1 MENPNKPDP
10 ITVEIVRNA
19 ILSCANEMKIDLRRT
34 SYNPIINEMN
44 DFSVGIFNARAETL
58 AQAPG
63 LPEFVCDIPSAVHS
77 VADDIGGFDKFR
89 EGDLFLTNDPYA
101 NTFHVHD
108 VNAIKPVFFEG
119 ELVGFSCARAHW
131 HDIGGSSAAGSL
143 TATEVF
149 QEGVIL
155 RSIRLYREGELN
167 EDVMRVIRENTRLPE
182 AVVGDLRAQVGCCN
196 VGGLRLVTVI
206 ERFGLQVYLDC
217 TEQILVNG
225 ERQALDALE
234 AVPDGIYTAES
245 CVDNDGIALD
255 VPLPIRA
262 KVIKAGDQLTIDL
275 SGSAEEC
282 EGPMYSNKNTTR
294 SMCRLIFKMI
304 TTPTEPANEGHF
316 RMVDVVIPEKSI
328 FNAKKP
334 KATLPGFFALETLE
348 DVVKRALS
356 EAMSERVNADDYGRC
371 TPAHIKFLGDDG
383 AYRILADTEGGGWGA
398 KPFEDGENALLFG
411 EVRVIPIEIMEMR
424 YPVRLRQYTLRQDS
438 GGAGRY
444 RGGLG
449 IVKDYEC
456 LTDAHLNGG
465 FDRQVCPP
473 QGILGAGSA
482 LSNRM
487 VIKKMDGSEIHLP
500 SKVTDY
506 PVSAGEVIS
515 FQTGGGGGYGDPLER
530 DLALIENDLK
540 EKLVSPERAVADYQV
555 VLDGDLID
563 RAATAT
569 RRKAR

>member
-1 MENPNKPDP
+1 MTRPDP

-44 DFSVGIFNARAETL
+44 DFSVGIFNERAETL

-63 LPEFVCDIPSAVHS
+63 LPEFVCDIPSAIHS
-77 VADDIGGFDKFR
+77 VAGDIGGFDKFR
-89 EGDLFLTNDPYA
+89 DGDIYLTNDPYA

-108 VNAIKPVFFEG
+108 VNAIKPIFFDG

-131 HDIGGSSAAGSL
+131 HDIGGASAAGSL

-149 QEGVIL
+149 QEGIIL
-155 RSIRLYREGELN
+155 RSIGLYREGVLN
-167 EDVMRVIRENTRLPE
+167 EDAMRIIRENTRLPD

-196 VGGLRLVTVI
+196 VGALRLRTVI
-206 ERFGLQVYLDC
+206 ERFGPEVYRAC
-217 TEQILVNG
+217 AEQILTDG
-225 ERQALDALE
+225 ELQALDALN
-234 AVPDGIYTAES
+234 AVPDGTYSAES
-245 CVDNDGIALD
+245 CVDNDGIDLD
-255 VPLPIRA
+255 VPLAIKA
-262 KVIKAGDQLTIDL
+262 SVIKTADQLVIDL
-275 SGSAEEC
+275 TGSAEEC
-282 EGPMYSNKNTTR
+282 AGPIYSNTNTTR
-294 SMCRLIFKMI
+294 SMCRLIFKMM

-316 RMVDVVIPEKSI
+316 RMVDVIIPEKSI

-356 EAMSERVNADDYGRC
+356 SAMPDRVNADDYGRC
-371 TPAHIKFLGDDG
+371 TPAHIKFIAPDG
-383 AYRILADTEGGGWGA
+383 QYLILADTEGGGWGA
-398 KPFEDGENALLFG
+398 NHADDGEHAMLFG

-438 GGAGRY
+438 GGVGRFQ
-444 RGGLG
+444 GGLG
-449 IVKDYEC
+449 VIKDYEC
-456 LTDAHLNGG
+456 LIDGNLNGG

-473 QGILGAGSA
+473 QGILGGGEA

-487 VIKKMDGSEIHLP
+487 VIKKTDGSELLLP

-506 PVSAGEVIS
+506 PVAAGEVIS

-530 DLALIENDLK
+530 DARQVSRDLK
-540 EKLVSPERAVADYQV
+540 QGLISKERAISDYQIACSEAENGA
-555 VLDGDLID
+555 DPGS
-563 RAATAT
+563 APAEA
-569 RRKAR
+569 